1 VKSAIID
8 NRGEEH
14 EWLLIFV
21 TITSFLTFRKIPR
34 LEAFHKK
41 LRGTFKPY

>member
-1 VKSAIID
+1 VKSIILN

-34 LEAFHKK
+34 LEAFQKK